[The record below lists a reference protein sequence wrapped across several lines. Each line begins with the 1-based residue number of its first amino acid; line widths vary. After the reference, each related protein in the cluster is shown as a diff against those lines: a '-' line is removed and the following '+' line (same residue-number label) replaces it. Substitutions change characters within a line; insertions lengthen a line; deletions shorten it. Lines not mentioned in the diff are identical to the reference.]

1 MKFSTC
7 CLHLHT
13 CYGQVSS
20 GWWILFLFSNDKV
33 NFLGIKST
41 LIYPATE
48 KHIAKYSQQEVFLMR
63 ETAEDYRAI
72 TLPYIESSQ
81 FSTQVR
87 KLCSFGLSL
96 IKYQHFSGCNTIHV
110 FVFSG
115 LRTFW
120 RRKRNQKESCLKILT
135 RKQVR
140 FVTMRSCMR
149 MWFRSCSCQ

>member
-1 MKFSTC
+1 M
-7 CLHLHT
+7 
-13 CYGQVSS
+13 
-20 GWWILFLFSNDKV
+20 IFLFSNDKFI
-33 NFLGIKST
+33 FLGIKST

-48 KHIAKYSQQEVFLMR
+48 THIAKYSQQEVFLVR

-96 IKYQHFSGCNTIHV
+96 IKYQHFSWCNTVNV

-120 RRKRNQKESCLKILT
+120 RRKRSLRESCLRILT
-135 RKQVR
+135 RKQVK
-140 FVTMRSCMR
+140 FVCNDALMYAHVV
-149 MWFRSCSCQ
+149 